1 MLTRDQYVASLER
14 DAQDFSALLRTGDVT
29 SPVASCPGW
38 NLLDLSRHLATVHR
52 WATDC
57 LVTATNSDETDAPT
71 DRDALEA
78 WFDEGA
84 ARLAELLRTTDP
96 ATPTWNFGPPPR
108 TAAFWSRRQAHE
120 TSVHLWDARL
130 SQGLTGPIDRDLA
143 ADGVDEVIT
152 MFFPRQVR
160 LQRIPPLEQG
170 LRIELTDADASY
182 VLAGDGTDPAAATIA
197 TVRGPSS
204 DLLLALWG
212 RAEVDGLEVVGD
224 PSIVRS
230 VLRSG
235 IVP

>member
-14 DAQDFSALLRTGDVT
+14 DAHDFSALLRASDVT
-29 SPVASCPGW
+29 AMVPSCPGW

-52 WATDC
+52 WAADC
-57 LVTATNSDETDAPT
+57 LVASANADETDAPT
-71 DRDALEA
+71 ERDGLQA

-84 ARLAELLRTTDP
+84 GRLVELLRTTDP
-96 ATPTWNFGPPPR
+96 AMPTWNFGPPPR

-130 SQGLTGPIDRDLA
+130 SRGLTVPIGDDLA

-160 LQRIPPLEQG
+160 LQRIRPLERG

-197 TVRGPSS
+197 TVRGSSS
-204 DLLLALWG
+204 DVLLALWG
-212 RAEVDGLEVVGD
+212 RAEVDDLEVIGD
-224 PSIVRS
+224 RDIVRT